1 MIVVCSTETYVMGKT
16 VELYKVCLNKEQNSG
31 PELISL
37 RQDYM
42 YRAIIVH
49 INFISRIFKRTAI
62 YSNYWIEESA
72 IRLGPLR
79 YA

>member
-1 MIVVCSTETYVMGKT
+1 MMILVCSTETYVMGKT
-16 VELYKVCLNKEQNSG
+16 VEFYKVCLNKEQNSG

-42 YRAIIVH
+42 YRAIIVY
-49 INFISRIFKRTAI
+49 INFISRISRRIAI

-72 IRLGPLR
+72 IRLQ
-79 YA
+79 